1 MMRSTG
7 HWGWILAA
15 VAAASVLRILI
26 SRFRNYQADLALACE
41 HGCEMPPELPKRWPL
56 GIDRIRELW
65 QSNADGHLLAF
76 LRSIAKDYDGRNNFC
91 QYLCSDH
98 ERTTS
103 FILPMWSHYCLRISK
118 TTPASGV
125 VDLQPLFF
133 SLTLDTSTALL
144 FGRSIYSLRASIDQA
159 AENKLFAES
168 FEIAQEGLAK
178 RFRIAPFHFLY
189 SPPDFRRARRNVHQF
204 VERYIRQRKL
214 GKQTQRFD
222 DDFEDGKTPSWFFH
236 QIAAGSASETDLGD
250 QLLNVLLAG
259 RDTTACCLSWAFC
272 LLVRHEEAMKR
283 VREEI
288 SMAMRDETH
297 PTREH
302 IKKMPFLACVV
313 KETLR
318 LYPSGPVNNR
328 EAIKTT
334 SLPTGGGPD
343 GNSPIL
349 VRKGELVVFSQY
361 VNSRMKSIYGEDADA
376 FRPERWETGELSDI
390 GWAYFPFNGG
400 PRQCLGED
408 FTLMEVSY
416 TLVRLLQAFP

>member
-91 QYLCSDH
+91 H
-98 ERTTS
+98 
-103 FILPMWSHYCLRISK
+103 
-118 TTPASGV
+118 
-125 VDLQPLFF
+125 
-133 SLTLDTSTALL
+133 
-144 FGRSIYSLRASIDQA
+144 LRASIDQA